1 MPNHSHLSVGCHWNE
16 MVLWHD
22 DSMDV
27 SWSKFQEIVKD
38 RKAWSAA
45 VHRVAKRGT
54 HLSG

>member
-1 MPNHSHLSVGCHWNE
+1 

-22 DSMDV
+22 DPMDV

-54 HLSG
+54 HLSS